1 MRYLVL
7 RDGLPLLQLQ
17 YGSHA
22 SSFRIAKGGNRYFRD
37 LINRSIGPYL
47 AARTKL
53 EKSDAIAVIVDQVST
68 TSPTGG
74 FVKKDAASGR
84 WYRIKEAEA
93 RDKVGH
99 AIRKAVQRIEDTKP
113 KLAEKLRK
121 ESAANLASQVS
132 SGASVESKTGEKET
146 AESKSA
152 PKKNVVAVEQRDRSS
167 ISRVA
172 PSFLQDANPARS
184 PRLAQ
189 PGFGGGGML
198 VPLLSHHDA
207 LSATQLL
214 ANETLGR
221 SHFLTGGLGLSA
233 SQMAARGFLGSNH
246 ASPYE
251 QALGRLEFAG
261 AAKAHE
267 DAFLNAI
274 KHQEEKRLQEM
285 EYASRLMLSA
295 RRQEDINRSLLTG
308 SASPMHPSLFANSA
322 ARYAWLPATLPAV
335 NRSNSDQFVNDAASL
350 YGLYEDQA
358 NAGAQQKRRFR

>member
-1 MRYLVL
+1 L
-7 RDGLPLLQLQ
+7 
-17 YGSHA
+17 
-22 SSFRIAKGGNRYFRD
+22 FRNAKGGNRYFRD

-53 EKSDAIAVIVDQVST
+53 EKSDAIAVIVHQVST

-84 WYRIKEAEA
+84 WYRIREAEA

-121 ESAANLASQVS
+121 ESAANLASQAS
-132 SGASVESKTGEKET
+132 SGASVESKTSSKET
-146 AESKSA
+146 TEAKSA
-152 PKKNVVAVEQRDRSS
+152 PKKSVVAAEHRERSS
-167 ISRVA
+167 CSRVA
-172 PSFLQDANPARS
+172 PRFLQDANPTRS
-184 PRLAQ
+184 PLLAQ
-189 PGFGGGGML
+189 PGLGGGGL
-198 VPLLSHHDA
+198 LPQLLSPIDA

-214 ANETLGR
+214 ANEALGR

-233 SQMAARGFLGSNH
+233 SQMAARDFLGSNH
-246 ASPYE
+246 AGRYE

-267 DAFLNAI
+267 DAFINAI

-308 SASPMHPSLFANSA
+308 SASSMHPSMFANSA
-322 ARYAWLPATLPAV
+322 ARYAWLPATLPSV
-335 NRSNSDQFVNDAASL
+335 NRSNADQFGNDAASL

-358 NAGAQQKRRFR
+358 NTGALQNRGFR

>member
-1 MRYLVL
+1 MH
-7 RDGLPLLQLQ
+7 DDLPLLQVQ
-17 YGSHA
+17 HCSHA
-22 SSFRIAKGGNRYFRD
+22 SSFCNVKGGNRYFRD

-53 EKSDAIAVIVDQVST
+53 EKSDAIAVIVDQVAT

-99 AIRKAVQRIEDTKP
+99 AIRKAVQRLEDTKP

-121 ESAANLASQVS
+121 ESVANLASQPS
-132 SGASVESKTGEKET
+132 SGASVDSTTSDKQTSET
-146 AESKSA
+146 KLA
-152 PKKNVVAVEQRDRSS
+152 PKKKVVAAEQRERSI

-172 PSFLQDANPARS
+172 PSFLQDANPTRS
-184 PRLAQ
+184 GL
-189 PGFGGGGML
+189 GGTGVL
-198 VPLLSHHDA
+198 PPLLSPHDA

-214 ANETLGR
+214 ANDALGR

-233 SQMAARGFLGSNH
+233 SQMAARGFLGPNH
-246 ASPYE
+246 AGPYE

-261 AAKAHE
+261 AAKAHG

-308 SASPMHPSLFANSA
+308 SASSMHPSLLANSGS
-322 ARYAWLPATLPAV
+322 RYAWLPATLPAV
-335 NRSNSDQFVNDAASL
+335 NRPNSVQLGNDPASL

-358 NAGAQQKRRFR
+358 NAGALQKRGFR